1 MINKSNEMSEH
12 DRVIPVMHI
21 PLVKML
27 SNTSLSIWIG
37 GGVVLFLV
45 MFFSLS
51 MGAYRLDW
59 SSVLSTGWHGR
70 DGMILLDIRLPRVLL
85 SASVGAALAVSGAAL
100 QGLFRNPLADP
111 GLIGIS
117 SGAVLSV
124 ALVIVI
130 FPAWTAW
137 SGLYGLSLAAFIG
150 GALTCVLI
158 FKIGRLK
165 GGHNVMQ
172 LILAGVA
179 INALA
184 GAAVGFLTYLS
195 TDEQLRTLTFWSMG
209 SFGGAM
215 WPAVWMTTGVTLIS
229 VAFLIHQSGHLN
241 RLLLGEA
248 EARYLGTDTDQLKR
262 RIILLTAL
270 SVGCAVAV
278 SGIIGFVGL
287 VIPHLIRLMWKADHR
302 ILIPA
307 SAILG
312 AILMILADTFARTVV
327 SPAELPVGIVTSLLG
342 GPFFLW
348 LLFRPNS
355 SGAS

>member
-1 MINKSNEMSEH
+1 MIKVERRNRQRPSWLMVFFPNKVLSIWAMALLGLAC
-12 DRVIPVMHI
+12 VMFW
-21 PLVKML
+21 
-27 SNTSLSIWIG
+27 SLSI
-37 GGVVLFLV
+37 
-45 MFFSLS
+45 
-51 MGAYRLDW
+51 GAYTLNWGNILR
-59 SSVLSTGWHGR
+59 SGWNNR
-70 DGMILLDIRLPRVLL
+70 DALILLDIRLPRVLL

-124 ALVIVI
+124 ALVIVV

-137 SGLYGLSLAAFIG
+137 SGLYGLSFAAFIG
-150 GALTCVLI
+150 GALTCMLI
-158 FKIGRLK
+158 FRIGRIK
-165 GGHNVMQ
+165 GANSVLQ

-195 TDEQLRTLTFWSMG
+195 TDSQLRTLTFWTMG

-215 WPAVWMTTGVTLIS
+215 WPAVWLISGVTMAC
-229 VAFLIHQSGHLN
+229 VGFLMHQAGHLN

-248 EARYLGTDTDQLKR
+248 EARFLGTDTKKLKR
-262 RIILLTAL
+262 RIIFLTAL
-270 SVGCAVAV
+270 AVGCAVAV

-287 VIPHLIRLMWKADHR
+287 VVPHLIRLMWKADHR
-302 ILIPA
+302 VLIPA
-307 SAILG
+307 SALLG
-312 AILMILADTFARTVV
+312 AGLMVLADTFARIVV
-327 SPAELPVGIVTSLLG
+327 TPAELPVGIVTSLLG

-348 LLFRPNS
+348 LLFRPNQSMS
-355 SGAS
+355 S